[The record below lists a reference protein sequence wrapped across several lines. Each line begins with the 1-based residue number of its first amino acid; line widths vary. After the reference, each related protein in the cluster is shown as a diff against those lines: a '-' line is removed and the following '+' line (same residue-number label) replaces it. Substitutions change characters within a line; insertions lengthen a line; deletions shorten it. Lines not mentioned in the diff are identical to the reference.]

1 MWSSERLLKLVAT
14 VLAVALLAG
23 CGFQVRGAAQ
33 LPPSVGVVY
42 IDTSDRYTVFYRQLT
57 AAIRQDNRRITRD
70 STAAD
75 AVIRILRDETGQRV
89 LSVSAR
95 NVPREY
101 DVYYTIRYS
110 VLVNGNEV
118 LPPEQLTLTRDHT
131 YDETQVL
138 GKALEEET
146 LRESLAA
153 DLVGLVTRRVSSLL

>member
-89 LSVSAR
+89 LSVSA
-95 NVPREY
+95 
-101 DVYYTIRYS
+101 
-110 VLVNGNEV
+110 LVNGNEV

>member
-1 MWSSERLLKLVAT
+1 MLSCERLVKLAAT
-14 VLAVALLAG
+14 VLAVALLVG
-23 CGFQVRGAAQ
+23 CGFQLRGATQ

-42 IDTSDRYTVFYRQLT
+42 IDTSDRFTVFYRQLT
-57 AAIRQDNRRITRD
+57 TAIRQENRRITRD

-101 DVYYTIRYS
+101 DVFYTIRYS
-110 VLVNGNEV
+110 VLVDGNEV
-118 LPPEQLTLTRDHT
+118 LPPEQLTLTRDYT